1 MILNWKI
8 MIRSCI
14 FRILKNESFNSKE
27 LQIIIDKILKIID
40 MSVFKEILARAPV
53 RICDIGGWTD
63 TWFYPEGAIF
73 NFCIDLYSYIR
84 IIENG
89 KSIIRIFA
97 ENLGKTVKI
106 LNFKEIKYNGKLDLL
121 KAAVKRMEIEDG
133 LDIYVRADA
142 PPGCGTGTS
151 ASISV
156 ALISALATYRGLHLN
171 QNEIAILAHKLEI
184 EELRLESGVQ
194 DQYAASFGGINF
206 MEINYPNVKITK
218 ITIDEKRIF
227 ELESQFILVY
237 LSSRSSSEMHNA
249 VIENYKKRDVD
260 TLNSF
265 DIMKECAYD
274 MKNAIN
280 SDIVDIGK
288 VMNRNWE
295 AQKKLHPLMVNPVI
309 NKAEKISK
317 SNGAIGFKCN
327 GAGGGGT
334 AIILAGRGHE
344 LQIRKE
350 LVEKGYN
357 IIPFKLCFRGVS
369 NYSF

>member
-1 MILNWKI
+1 
-8 MIRSCI
+8 
-14 FRILKNESFNSKE
+14 
-27 LQIIIDKILKIID
+27 
-40 MSVFKEILARAPV
+40 MSIFKEIIARAPV

-63 TWFYPEGAIF
+63 TWFYPKGAIF
-73 NFCIDLYSYIR
+73 NFCIDLYSYVR

-89 KSIIRIFA
+89 KNSIRIFA
-97 ENLGKTVKI
+97 ENLGKTVEI

-121 KAAVKRMEIEDG
+121 KAAIKRMEIEKG
-133 LDIYVRADA
+133 IDIYVRADA

-151 ASISV
+151 ASV
-156 ALISALATYRGLHLN
+156 AVTLISALVTYKGLQLN
-171 QNEIAILAHKLEI
+171 QKEIAIMAHKLEI
-184 EELRLESGVQ
+184 EELGLESGVQ

-206 MEINYPNVKITK
+206 MEIDYPNVEIVK
-218 ITIDEKRIF
+218 ITINEKRIF

-237 LSSRSSSEMHNA
+237 LSSRSSSEMHDA
-249 VIENYKKRDVD
+249 VIENYKKGDVN

-280 SDIVDIGK
+280 SDIADIGK

-309 NKAEKISK
+309 NKAEEISK

-344 LQIRKE
+344 LQIRKK
-350 LVEKGYN
+350 LVENGYK
-357 IIPFKLCFRGVS
+357 IIPFKLCFKGVS
-369 NYSF
+369 SFIF